1 MTMRR
6 KMTEILTIKKIRN
19 KANAKKLKER
29 YKQDYRERNGGMVVP
44 IPMDIFLE
52 KIQGLDHALVVKAL
66 GRG

>member
-1 MTMRR
+1 
-6 KMTEILTIKKIRN
+6 MTEILTIKKIRN

-29 YKQDYRERNGGMVVP
+29 YKQDYCERNGGMVVP